1 MKRYPTHT
9 QTTRSAI
16 LPPVSYDAILTRLR
30 AICLALPEAVEG
42 QSFGHPAFRIA
53 DKNFVV
59 LEEYRG
65 ELCIV
70 LKVGK
75 PTMGLF
81 AEDPRFFP
89 APYIGKH
96 GWISM
101 RAAGK
106 LNWTE
111 IKGLVAGSYRLVAPK
126 RLTT

>member
-1 MKRYPTHT
+1 MGYEV
-9 QTTRSAI
+9 I
-16 LPPVSYDAILTRLR
+16 LARLR

-42 QSFGHPAFRIA
+42 ESFGHPAFRVA

-65 ELCIV
+65 DLCIV

-75 PTMGLF
+75 PLMGIF

-96 GWISM
+96 GWVSM
-101 RAAGK
+101 RTDGK
-106 LNWTE
+106 LQWKE
-111 IKGLVAGSYRLVAPK
+111 IKSLVEGSYRLVAPP
-126 RLTT
+126 RLTS